1 MRQILFILLWIAVGC
16 KAWATPVPQSTATRF
31 CQLLVQD
38 AAGNIKSLNAFANGD
53 APLFAEYVFQ
63 HDGWHDLRI
72 FPHGDR
78 WYAATDILPSSLD
91 HEHQRYIQEV
101 FPRMIHEA
109 EAGHWDVVDEYI
121 DRLLQYQRQF
131 SNTKQASSISSPIPV
146 TLLLALLFLLF
157 LLVPLLQYNAS
168 DKKLQSRTDDLSPVL
183 HLGR

>member
-1 MRQILFILLWIAVGC
+1 M
-16 KAWATPVPQSTATRF
+16 PQSTATRF

-38 AAGNIKSLNAFANGD
+38 ADGNIKSLNAFANGD

-78 WYAATDILPSSLD
+78 WYAATDMLPSSLD

-109 EAGHWDVVDEYI
+109 EADHWDVVDEYI

-131 SNTKQASSISSPIPV
+131 SNTKQASSISAPIPV

-157 LLVPLLQYNAS
+157 LLVPLLQ
-168 DKKLQSRTDDLSPVL
+168 KRL
-183 HLGR
+183 HF